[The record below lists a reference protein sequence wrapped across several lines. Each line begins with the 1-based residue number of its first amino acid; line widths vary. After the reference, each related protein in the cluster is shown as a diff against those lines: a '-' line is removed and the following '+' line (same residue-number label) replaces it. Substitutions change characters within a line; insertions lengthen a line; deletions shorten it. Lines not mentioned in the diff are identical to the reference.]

1 MHGSDSPSAAMPGHF
16 RRMVAE
22 GEAVPCVSDV

>member
-1 MHGSDSPSAAMPGHF
+1 MHGSDSPSATMPGHF

-22 GEAVPCVSDV
+22 GEVFPYARDA